1 MRTIHPLRRIFFLCA
16 AASPSALTFGV
27 GRNLPSLRS
36 LPEPK
41 QRLFTHRQAQ
51 QHSTVK
57 ADTHMP
63 TTTTTPMIMEEATV
77 LHRLSDYQRRGW
89 ISQIDA
95 AQYRSVMNQRRN
107 DPVTLRQISTRL
119 DEIVIKGTGGGVV
132 NNNADVAGRSKDDHR
147 KAAVASPTYTGSST
161 SSSSMSGV
169 TSSGSLASTTDPNA
183 ASEYEDEDEAE
194 EEAAAPSKPL
204 ATNSKNQAESQLASP
219 YLRSLQCISNLADV
233 NSSKGKGGHA
243 KGHPHHHVTWKDDD
257 GGRGTNDNVDNADF
271 VPSGSIVE
279 PSQLWKSSSDSL
291 NPSLLQE
298 LFVEMCFYARL
309 GFVQPPCCLK
319 CTYRHAHNPNTSTSN
334 PTTLASCQQ
343 FVVWRKN
350 ATAVLHPGTLA
361 TNIVLVPCAD
371 AQKLLD
377 GQVVSGYYWDAAKKR
392 LQVTSPSKKSAST
405 AASSSAKA

>member
-1 MRTIHPLRRIFFLCA
+1 
-16 AASPSALTFGV
+16 
-27 GRNLPSLRS
+27 
-36 LPEPK
+36 
-41 QRLFTHRQAQ
+41 
-51 QHSTVK
+51 
-57 ADTHMP
+57 MP
-63 TTTTTPMIMEEATV
+63 TTATIMDEGTV

-119 DEIVIKGTGGGVV
+119 DEIAIKGTGGGVV
-132 NNNADVAGRSKDDHR
+132 NNADVAGRGKDDHS
-147 KAAVASPTYTGSST
+147 KAAMASPTYTGSST

-183 ASEYEDEDEAE
+183 ASEYDDEDEAE
-194 EEAAAPSKPL
+194 DEVQVPSSKAL
-204 ATNSKNQAESQLASP
+204 ATKSKNKAESQLASSSSP

-243 KGHPHHHVTWKDDD
+243 KGHHQHHHVTWKDDD
-257 GGRGTNDNVDNADF
+257 GVQGTNDNVDNEDF

-319 CTYRHAHNPNTSTSN
+319 CTYRHAHNPNTSN
-334 PTTLASCQQ
+334 PTTLAACQQ

-392 LQVTSPSKKSAST
+392 LQVTSPSKKSAAT
-405 AASSSAKA
+405 AAATSSAKA

>member
-1 MRTIHPLRRIFFLCA
+1 
-16 AASPSALTFGV
+16 
-27 GRNLPSLRS
+27 
-36 LPEPK
+36 
-41 QRLFTHRQAQ
+41 
-51 QHSTVK
+51 
-57 ADTHMP
+57 MP
-63 TTTTTPMIMEEATV
+63 TTATPIMDEATV

-89 ISQIDA
+89 ISQIDS

-119 DEIVIKGTGGGVV
+119 DEIALKGTGGGAV
-132 NNNADVAGRSKDDHR
+132 NNNADVAGRTKDDR
-147 KAAVASPTYTGSST
+147 SKSAMASPTYTGSST
-161 SSSSMSGV
+161 SSSSISGV

-183 ASEYEDEDEAE
+183 ASEYDDEDEAE
-194 EEAAAPSKPL
+194 VEEAAAPSKPL
-204 ATNSKNQAESQLASP
+204 PLKSKNQAESQLASST

-233 NSSKGKGGHA
+233 NSNKGKGGHA
-243 KGHPHHHVTWKDDD
+243 KGQQHHHVTWKDDS
-257 GGRGTNDNVDNADF
+257 GAQGTNDNVDNAAG
-271 VPSGSIVE
+271 PLLSGSIVE

-319 CTYRHAHNPNTSTSN
+319 CTYRHAHTTNNNSKEPTASAAST
-334 PTTLASCQQ
+334 SCQQ

-350 ATAVLHPGTLA
+350 AAAVLHPGTLA

-377 GQVVSGYYWDAAKKR
+377 GQVVSGYYWDAAKKK
-392 LQVTSPSKKSAST
+392 LQVTSPSKKSVAT
-405 AASSSAKA
+405 AATSSAKA

>member
-1 MRTIHPLRRIFFLCA
+1 
-16 AASPSALTFGV
+16 
-27 GRNLPSLRS
+27 
-36 LPEPK
+36 
-41 QRLFTHRQAQ
+41 
-51 QHSTVK
+51 
-57 ADTHMP
+57 MP
-63 TTTTTPMIMEEATV
+63 TTTTATFMDEATV

-89 ISQIDA
+89 ISQINA

-119 DEIVIKGTGGGVV
+119 DEIAIKGTGGVV
-132 NNNADVAGRSKDDHR
+132 NNNADVAAGRTKDDHG
-147 KAAVASPTYTGSST
+147 KSAVASPTYTGSST
-161 SSSSMSGV
+161 SSSSISGV

-183 ASEYEDEDEAE
+183 ASEYDDEDEAE
-194 EEAAAPSKPL
+194 DEEAAAPSKPL
-204 ATNSKNQAESQLASP
+204 ATKSRNQAESQLASSP

-233 NSSKGKGGHA
+233 NSNKGKGGHA
-243 KGHPHHHVTWKDDD
+243 KGQQHHHVTWKDD
-257 GGRGTNDNVDNADF
+257 GGVQVKDDDVDDAAG
-271 VPSGSIVE
+271 PLLSGSIVE

-319 CTYRHAHNPNTSTSN
+319 CTYRHAHTTTNNNNNNKEQTTSA
-334 PTTLASCQQ
+334 ASTACQQ

-392 LQVTSPSKKSAST
+392 LQVTSPSKKSAAT
-405 AASSSAKA
+405 AATSSAKA